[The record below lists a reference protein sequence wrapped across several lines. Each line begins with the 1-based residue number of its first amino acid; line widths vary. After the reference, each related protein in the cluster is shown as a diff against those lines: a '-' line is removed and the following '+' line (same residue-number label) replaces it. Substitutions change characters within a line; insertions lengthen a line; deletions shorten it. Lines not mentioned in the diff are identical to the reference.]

1 MQRSKAH
8 PSAVPV
14 LPEVGQF
21 ALILA
26 LSLAVCQTV
35 LPLVGAHRGDTAM
48 MGVARTAA
56 LGHFLFVAVAFGC
69 LTYAFLSDDFSVL
82 YVANHSQLS
91 LPTLYK
97 VSAVWGAHEGSLLM
111 WILILAGWTLAV
123 SRFSSGLPDAFAA
136 RVIGVLGFLSIG
148 FLLFALLTSN
158 PFDRLIPAA
167 ADGGDLNPLLQD
179 PGLAIHPPLLYI
191 GYVGFSVAFAFAIAA
206 MISGDLDQKW
216 AKWTRPWTTVAWLF
230 LTLGIAL
237 GSWWAYYELGWG
249 GWWFWD
255 AVENASFMP
264 WLIGT
269 ALIHSLAVTE
279 KRGLFKSWTL
289 LLAISAFS
297 LSLLG
302 TFLVRSG
309 IIVSVHAFATDPT
322 RGFFILTFLAIVV
335 IGALVLFA
343 WRAPSLDSDVGFGL
357 LSRETFLLLNNVLL
371 VVATALVLIGTL
383 SPLVIEMATGGKI
396 SIGPPWFNVAFL
408 VPMLPLVI
416 LLGMGMH
423 TAWRIQDASS
433 WWRVLRIP
441 ALVAIV
447 AGILIPLAIYGR
459 ISVLLVVGSAA
470 AVWIVVSSLIQPL
483 RSLRREKGAAGI
495 TRSALGMCV
504 AHLGMGLFV
513 LGVTIVSAF
522 GVESDQALQ
531 PGESIEVAG
540 YEFHMVGLSN
550 VQGPNF
556 SAIEAEIEIRDGA
569 DIVATIRPQKRQYLV
584 QRSPMTEAGI
594 RAGLDK
600 DLFVALGDQLGNNT
614 WSVRVQYKPLIRLI
628 WLGALIMALGGLIAI
643 SDRRYRSDKRKATA
657 PAPKAAEATA

>member
-1 MQRSKAH
+1 MI
-8 PSAVPV
+8 
-14 LPEVGQF
+14 PEIGQF

-26 LSLAVCQTV
+26 LSLAICQTA
-35 LPLVGAHRGDTAM
+35 LPLIGAHRGDVAM
-48 MGVARTAA
+48 MSVGRSAA
-56 LGHFLFVAVAFGC
+56 AGQFVFVAIAFGC
-69 LTYAFLSDDFSVL
+69 LTWSFITSDFSVL

-97 VSAVWGAHEGSLLM
+97 VSAVWGAHEGSLLL
-111 WILILAGWTLAV
+111 WIFLLAAWTVAV
-123 SRFSSGLPDAFAA
+123 ARFSSGLPDEFAA
-136 RVIGVLGFLSIG
+136 RVIGVLGFLSVG

-158 PFDRLIPAA
+158 PFDRLVPAA
-167 ADGGDLNPLLQD
+167 ADGADLNPLLQD

-206 MISGDLDQKW
+206 MISGDLDQRW
-216 AKWTRPWTTVAWLF
+216 AKWTRPWTTAAWMF

-289 LLAISAFS
+289 LLAITAFS

-322 RGFFILTFLAIVV
+322 RGYFILTFLAIVV
-335 IGALVLFA
+335 IGALVLYA
-343 WRAPSLDSDVGFGL
+343 WRAPSLDSDVGFAPF
-357 LSRETFLLLNNVLL
+357 SRETFLLLNNVLL

-408 VPMLPLVI
+408 VPMIPLVI

-423 TAWRIQDASS
+423 TAWRTQNAAP
-433 WWRVLRIP
+433 WVRVLKFP
-441 ALVAIV
+441 AIIAIV
-447 AGILIPLAIYGR
+447 LGVVIPLLVYGR
-459 ISVLLVVGSAA
+459 VSILLVVGCGA
-470 AVWIVVSSLIQPL
+470 AVWIVVSALIQPI
-483 RSLRREKGAAGI
+483 RSLLREKGTAGI
-495 TRSALGMCV
+495 TRAALGMSV

-513 LGVTIVSAF
+513 IGVTVVSAF
-522 GVESDQALQ
+522 GVESDRALQ

-540 YEFHMVGLSN
+540 IEFHMKSLGN
-550 VQGPNF
+550 AQGPNF
-556 SAIEAEIEIRDGA
+556 SAIEAEIEIRENGEY
-569 DIVATIRPQKRQYLV
+569 VATVRPQKRQYLV
-584 QRSPMTEAGI
+584 QKSWMTEAGI
-594 RAGLDK
+594 HAGMDK
-600 DLFVALGDQLGNNT
+600 DLFVALGDQLGNGG
-614 WSVRVQYKPLIRLI
+614 WSVRVQYKPLIRFI

-643 SDRRYRSDKRKATA
+643 SDRRYRAKEVTV
-657 PAPKAAEATA
+657 

>member
-1 MQRSKAH
+1 MI
-8 PSAVPV
+8 
-14 LPEVGQF
+14 PEIGQF

-26 LSLAVCQTV
+26 LALAVCQTV
-35 LPLVGAHRGDTAM
+35 LPLVGAHRGDVAM
-48 MGVARTAA
+48 MNVGRSAA
-56 LGHFLFVAVAFGC
+56 AGQFVFVAVAFGC
-69 LTYAFLSDDFSVL
+69 LTWAFITSDFSVL

-97 VSAVWGAHEGSLLM
+97 VSAVWGAHEGSLLL
-111 WILILAGWTLAV
+111 WIFVLATWTVAV
-123 SRFSSGLPDAFAA
+123 AMFSKGIPDSFAA
-136 RVIGVLGFLSIG
+136 RVIGVLGFLSVG

-158 PFDRLIPAA
+158 PFDRLVPAA
-167 ADGGDLNPLLQD
+167 ADGADLNPLLQD

-206 MISGDLDQKW
+206 MISGELDRRW
-216 AKWTRPWTTVAWLF
+216 AKWTRPWTTVAWMF

-279 KRGLFKSWTL
+279 RRGLFISWTL
-289 LLAISAFS
+289 LLAITAFS

-322 RGFFILTFLAIVV
+322 RGFFILTFLAVVV
-335 IGALVLFA
+335 IGALILYA
-343 WRAPSLDSDVGFGL
+343 WRAPSLDSDAGFAP

-371 VVATALVLIGTL
+371 VVATTLVLIGTL
-383 SPLVIEMATGGKI
+383 APLVIEMATGGKI

-408 VPMLPLVI
+408 VPMIPLVL

-423 TAWRIQDASS
+423 TAWRTQNAKS
-433 WWRVLRIP
+433 WVRVLKFP
-441 ALVAIV
+441 AIIAVVLGVV
-447 AGILIPLAIYGR
+447 IPLFVYGR
-459 ISVLLVVGSAA
+459 VSILLVVGCGA
-470 AVWIVVSSLIQPL
+470 AVWIVVSSLIQPI
-483 RSLRREKGAAGI
+483 RSLLREKGTAGI
-495 TRSALGMCV
+495 TRSALGMSV

-513 LGVTIVSAF
+513 IGVTVVSAF
-522 GVESDQALQ
+522 GVESDRALQ

-540 YEFHMVGLSN
+540 FEFHMKSLGN
-550 VQGPNF
+550 AQGPNF
-556 SAIEAEIEIRDGA
+556 SAIEAEIEIRDDGEY
-569 DIVATIRPQKRQYLV
+569 VATVRPQKRQYLV
-584 QRSPMTEAGI
+584 QKSWMTEAGI
-594 RAGLDK
+594 HAGMDK
-600 DLFVALGDQLGNNT
+600 DLFVALGDQLGNGG
-614 WSVRVQYKPLIRLI
+614 WSVRIQYKPLIRFI

-643 SDRRYRSDKRKATA
+643 SDRRYRSTSRPAGKAA
-657 PAPKAAEATA
+657 AVDAAEAPA

>member
-1 MQRSKAH
+1 MI
-8 PSAVPV
+8 
-14 LPEVGQF
+14 PEIGQF

-26 LSLAVCQTV
+26 LSLAICQTV
-35 LPLVGAHRGDTAM
+35 FPMVGAHRGDAAM
-48 MGVARTAA
+48 MGIARTAA
-56 LGHFLFVAVAFGC
+56 AGHFLFVAIAFGC

-123 SRFSSGLPDAFAA
+123 SRFSSGLPEAFSA
-136 RVIGVLGFLSIG
+136 RVIGVLGFLSVG
-148 FLLFALLTSN
+148 FLLFAILTSN
-158 PFDRLIPAA
+158 PFDRLIPAV

-179 PGLAIHPPLLYI
+179 PGLAIHPPLLYL

-216 AKWTRPWTTVAWLF
+216 AKWTRPWTTLAWLF

-289 LLAISAFS
+289 LLAITAFS

-302 TFLVRSG
+302 TFLVLSG

-335 IGALVLFA
+335 IGALALYA

-383 SPLVIEMATGGKI
+383 SPLVVEMATGGKI

-408 VPMLPLVI
+408 VPTIPLVI

-423 TAWRIQDASS
+423 TAWRTQNSAS

-441 ALVAIV
+441 AIV
-447 AGILIPLAIYGR
+447 ALVVGVLIPLLIYGR
-459 ISVLLVVGSAA
+459 VSILLVVGCAA
-470 AVWIVVSSLIQPL
+470 AVWIVITALILPV
-483 RSLRREKGAAGI
+483 RSLRREKGTAGI
-495 TRSALGMCV
+495 TRSTLGMSL

-513 LGVTIVSAF
+513 VGVTIVSAF
-522 GVESDQALQ
+522 GVESDQALK
-531 PGESIEVAG
+531 PGDSIEAAG
-540 YEFHMVGLSN
+540 FEFHMVGLSN

-556 SAIEAEIEIRDGA
+556 SAIEAEIEIRHDGVLV
-569 DIVATIRPQKRQYLV
+569 DTVRPQKRQYLV
-584 QRSPMTEAGI
+584 QKSPMTEAGI

-614 WSVRVQYKPLIRLI
+614 WSVRVQYKPLIRFI
-628 WLGALIMALGGLIAI
+628 WLGALIMALGGLIAV
-643 SDRRYRSDKRKATA
+643 SDRRYRSAVTVRDKAVEQSGE
-657 PAPKAAEATA
+657 AEATA

>member
-1 MQRSKAH
+1 MI
-8 PSAVPV
+8 
-14 LPEVGQF
+14 PEIGQF

-35 LPLVGAHRGDTAM
+35 IPLVGAHRGNVAM

-56 LGHFLFVAVAFGC
+56 TGQFLFVAIAFGC
-69 LTYAFLSDDFSVL
+69 LTSAFVTDDFSVL

-91 LPTLYK
+91 LPMLYK
-97 VSAVWGAHEGSLLM
+97 VSAVWGAHEGSLLL
-111 WILILAGWTLAV
+111 WIFLLAGWTVAV
-123 SRFSSGLPDAFAA
+123 ARFSAGLPDAFAA

-158 PFDRLIPAA
+158 PFDRLVPAA
-167 ADGGDLNPLLQD
+167 MDGGDLNPLLQD
-179 PGLAIHPPLLYI
+179 PGLAFHPPLLYI

-206 MISGDLDQKW
+206 MISGNLDREW

-289 LLAISAFS
+289 LLAITAFS

-335 IGALVLFA
+335 LGALALYA
-343 WRAPSLDSDVGFGL
+343 WRAPALDSDAGFGL

-383 SPLVIEMATGGKI
+383 APLVVEMATGGKI
-396 SIGPPWFNVAFL
+396 SIGPPWFNIAFL
-408 VPMLPLVI
+408 VPTIPLVI

-423 TAWRIQDASS
+423 TAWRTQNTAS
-433 WWRVLRIP
+433 WVRVLRIP
-441 ALVAIV
+441 AIIAILLGV
-447 AGILIPLAIYGR
+447 VIPLLIYGR
-459 ISVLLVVGSAA
+459 ISILLVVGCAT
-470 AVWIVVSSLIQPL
+470 AVWIVISALIQPL
-483 RSLRREKGAAGI
+483 RSLWREKGTAGI

-513 LGVTIVSAF
+513 LGVTVVSAF
-522 GVESDQALQ
+522 GIESDQALQ
-531 PGESIEVAG
+531 PGESIEVG
-540 YEFHMVGLSN
+540 EYEFHMVGLSN

-556 SAIEAEIEIRDGA
+556 SAIEAEIEIRKDA
-569 DIVATIRPQKRQYLV
+569 AVVATIRPQKRQYLV
-584 QRSPMTEAGI
+584 QKSPMTEAGI
-594 RAGLDK
+594 HAGLDK

-614 WSVRVQYKPLIRLI
+614 WSVRVQYKPLIRFI

-643 SDRRYRSDKRKATA
+643 SDRRYRVNVREKAGDA
-657 PAPKAAEATA
+657 VDAVEATV